1 MTVHAFPKPDNEAV
15 LAVRYGGAV
24 PRYTSYPTAP
34 HFTGL
39 VNAAI
44 YADWLGR
51 IGAGDKV
58 SLYLHIPFCN
68 ELCWY
73 CGCYTKI
80 VRRYRP
86 VAAYLETLL
95 AEIDM
100 VASKLGG
107 RPEAT
112 CIHFGG
118 GSPTILSPDDWR
130 RVLDRLRARFDVA
143 PDAEIAVE
151 IDPRTMTPPYIAAL
165 AEAGVNRASIGVQEF
180 DPDIQRRINRIQSYE
195 VTAQVIDWL
204 RDAGIESINL
214 DLMYGLPKQT
224 LRHVEDM
231 TTRSLAFKASRI
243 ALFGY
248 AHVPWMK
255 THQKLIRD
263 ADLPGLEE
271 RWHQAQRAAAIL
283 LDAGY
288 VRVGFDHFALP
299 DDPIAAVEPG
309 SVGRNFQGYT
319 ADTAETLIGFGASAI
334 SSLREGYV
342 QNAASLPTYA
352 ESVNEGQ
359 LPVRRG
365 FELSADDKLRRH
377 VIERIMCDLAVDIG
391 EACAAFGMEES
402 YLDDAFG
409 RLRALEH
416 DGLITISDREIRVTE
431 TGRPLVRNVAA
442 VFDAYLDN
450 GHGRHSSAI

>member
-1 MTVHAFPKPDNEAV
+1 MTVHAFPTPDKNAT

-34 HFTGL
+34 HFNGL
-39 VNAAI
+39 VNGEV
-44 YADWLGR
+44 YAEWLATV
-51 IGAGDKV
+51 GAGDKV

-73 CGCYTKI
+73 CGCHTKI

-95 AEIDM
+95 AEIDL

-118 GSPTILSPDDWR
+118 GSPTILEPADWR
-130 RVLDRLRARFDVA
+130 RVLDRLRERFDVA
-143 PDAEIAVE
+143 EDAEIAVE
-151 IDPRTMTPPYIAAL
+151 IDPRTMTPEYIAAL
-165 AEAGVNRASIGVQEF
+165 ADAGVNRASIGVQEF
-180 DPDIQRRINRIQSYE
+180 DPDIQRRINRIQPFE
-195 VTAQVIDWL
+195 VTAQVIAWL
-204 RDAGIESINL
+204 RDAGIDSINL

-231 TTRSLAFKASRI
+231 TARSLAFKASRI

-263 ADLPGLEE
+263 EDLPGLED
-271 RWHQAQRAAAIL
+271 RWRQAERAAEIL

-299 DDPIAAVEPG
+299 DDPIADIEPG

-334 SSLREGYV
+334 SSLRQGYA

-352 ESVNEGQ
+352 EAVAEGH

-365 FELSADDKLRRH
+365 IELSEDDKLRRH
-377 VIERIMCDLAVDIG
+377 VIERVMCDLSIDVGRICAEHGMPVD
-391 EACAAFGMEES
+391 
-402 YLDDAFG
+402 YLDGAFDALQPLV
-409 RLRALEH
+409 R
-416 DGLITISDREIRVTE
+416 DGLVTISDRLIQVTE
-431 TGRPLVRNVAA
+431 AGRPLVRNVAA
-442 VFDAYLDN
+442 VFDAYLEN
-450 GHGRHSSAI
+450 GQGRHSSAI